1 MKTAVILVAGGN
13 GTRMGGET
21 PKQFLLLGGM
31 PLLMHTVRCFSEAL
45 PQVKMIVVLPEG
57 QTTHWASL
65 CEEYA
70 FTIEHTVVS
79 GGKTRFHSVKN
90 GLEETADCDYIG
102 VHDGVRPLAAQGL
115 IVRVWEAAQNFGAA
129 IPVIPLTDSIR
140 EVVYCDS
147 CQDKSE
153 IIDSKPA
160 DRNRFAAVQ
169 TPQFFRQSILVK
181 AYEQD
186 YSAHFTDDASV
197 VEAAGYEVSLVPG
210 DPANLKVTTPVDLAL
225 AEVLIKR

>member
-21 PKQFLLLGGM
+21 PKQFLPLAGK

-45 PQVKMIVVLPEG
+45 PLAKLIVVLPEG
-57 QTTHWASL
+57 QISHWASL
-65 CEEYA
+65 CEKYA
-70 FTIEHTVVS
+70 FTIGHTVVE
-79 GGKTRFHSVKN
+79 GGKTRFQSVKN
-90 GLEETADCDYIG
+90 GLAETADFDYIG
-102 VHDGVRPLAAQGL
+102 VHDGVRPLAERGL
-115 IVRVWEAAQNFGAA
+115 IVRVLEAAQNFGAA

-169 TPQFFRQSILVK
+169 TPQFFRESILAK
-181 AYEQD
+181 AYGQE
-186 YSAHFTDDASV
+186 YSPEFTDDASV
-197 VEAAGYEVSLVPG
+197 VEAAGYEVTLVPG
-210 DPANLKVTTPVDLAL
+210 NPANLKITTPVDLAL
-225 AEVLIKR
+225 AEVLMKK